1 MVGRKSKRTAGDE
14 FHGAEPVPSL
24 KAFTQFPSA
33 PATGEDKAQW
43 KGFCEIE
50 SDPVRIL
57 IC

>member
-57 IC
+57 I